1 MASTAEKLD
10 PELWEQ
16 AKADARDAFGGHSA
30 RAMQLAVKL
39 YKQRGGRYRGP
50 KKTDNRLTQWS
61 RQNWKTKSGRPSR
74 ETGERYLPAA
84 AIESLTPAEYG
95 ATTRAKR
102 RGGGVGSVVAQPQ
115 SIREKTRKFRKVNPD
130 MATTKQ
136 IAARKKFAERAR
148 SGELA
153 RMRKKSTRKKNP
165 AATVS
170 DEISAQ
176 MRKGK
181 PQKQAVAIALEM
193 ERAGKLKKNPI
204 SDVAQTIYQQLGANR
219 FVAMT
224 GAKNF
229 VGGEDYLMFSIP
241 RNMSP
246 YNKVKITYVPGRDLY
261 DVDFMKVT
269 SAGGVAKGEP
279 YNDVYAE
286 QLREL
291 FTSVTGM
298 ETSLGTMG
306 RRANPTATRA
316 ASRKTNPDGKKFVVG
331 KYYET
336 RLITDSNSKV
346 GALILG
352 RTEKSVTVQGT
363 DNLMKT
369 KYRLTNDYQGNEMF
383 FPYGRYSMAPQI
395 GADDERKSNPTATR
409 PGRSRTKLVSNGG
422 RKSNPAT
429 KDVFFVNVIDDGGF
443 QFGMDDRTPV
453 LFKFSNR
460 EMKKGVYRSF
470 ALPFNVTSNAEF
482 QNFVKSLPGNQ
493 IVISL
498 KDLRKQLSAYA

>member
-50 KKTDNRLTQWS
+50 KKKDNRLTQWS
-61 RQNWKTKSGRPSR
+61 RQDWKTKSGRPSR

-130 MATTKQ
+130 MATAKQ

-153 RMRKKSTRKKNP
+153 RMRKKSTRKSNP
-165 AATVS
+165 MEGGHGNRYEIRRRGIGMAKYPIAS
-170 DEISAQ
+170 YSDLGLAKDYLDEID
-176 MRKGK
+176 R
-181 PQKQAVAIALEM
+181 P
-193 ERAGKLKKNPI
+193 
-204 SDVAQTIYQQLGANR
+204 
-219 FVAMT
+219 
-224 GAKNF
+224 
-229 VGGEDYLMFSIP
+229 VGTHYGYDTKTKEVFNSFAFET
-241 RNMSP
+241 RNM
-246 YNKVKITYVPGRDLY
+246 KR
-261 DVDFMKVT
+261 
-269 SAGGVAKGEP
+269 
-279 YNDVYAE
+279 
-286 QLREL
+286 
-291 FTSVTGM
+291 
-298 ETSLGTMG
+298 
-306 RRANPTATRA
+306 NPTATRA
-316 ASRKTNPDGKKFVVG
+316 ASRKANPRKRDALTDYFKKMNIEDFKDRLLENEDQNLHGENVVMLARRYG
-331 KYYET
+331 GEKTISDAEIILKKQELAGYLTPELAEARRKLEIRLFPKYENELSEY
-336 RLITDSNSKV
+336 IK
-346 GALILG
+346 A
-352 RTEKSVTVQGT
+352 TV
-363 DNLMKT
+363 K
-369 KYRLTNDYQGNEMF
+369 R
-383 FPYGRYSMAPQI
+383 
-395 GADDERKSNPTATR
+395 NPTATR

-493 IVISL
+493 IMISL
-498 KDLRKQLSAYA
+498 KDLQKQLSAYT

>member
-50 KKTDNRLTQWS
+50 KKKDNRLTQWS
-61 RQNWKTKSGRPSR
+61 RQDWKTKSGRPSR

-115 SIREKTRKFRKVNPD
+115 SIRKKTRKFRKVNPD
-130 MATTKQ
+130 MATAKQ

-153 RMRKKSTRKKNP
+153 RMRKKNPVKKPTRATIRKANPDGNDLSTFLVKMSDRKQVKTIK
-165 AATVS
+165 AA
-170 DEISAQ
+170 DFE
-176 MRKGK
+176 
-181 PQKQAVAIALEM
+181 QAM
-193 ERAGKLKKNPI
+193 ERAVGKRLYSASSRPEFQRSGDVITEKFYDVNVSDSGSKTLLKKIKVHVALFADLKYKPRSSNPTATRAASRKANPI

-246 YNKVKITYVPGRDLY
+246 YNKVKITYIPGRDLY

-269 SAGGVAKGEP
+269 RAGGVAKGEP

-306 RRANPTATRA
+306 RRA
-316 ASRKTNPDGKKFVVG
+316 
-331 KYYET
+331 
-336 RLITDSNSKV
+336 
-346 GALILG
+346 
-352 RTEKSVTVQGT
+352 
-363 DNLMKT
+363 
-369 KYRLTNDYQGNEMF
+369 
-383 FPYGRYSMAPQI
+383 
-395 GADDERKSNPTATR
+395 NPTATR

>member
-10 PELWEQ
+10 LELWEE
-16 AKADARDAFGGHSA
+16 AKADARDAYGGHSA
-30 RAMQLAVKL
+30 RAMQYASKL
-39 YKQRGGRYRGP
+39 YKARGGRYKGR
-50 KKTDNRLTQWS
+50 KRADNRLVQWT
-61 RQNWKTKSGRPSR
+61 RQDWTTKSGRPSR
-74 ETGERYLPAA
+74 ETGERYLPRA
-84 AIESLTPAEYG
+84 AIESLSSAEYG
-95 ATTRAKR
+95 ATSRAKR

-130 MATTKQ
+130 MATAKQ

-153 RMRKKSTRKKNP
+153 KMRKKNP
-165 AATVS
+165 A
-170 DEISAQ
+170 
-176 MRKGK
+176 KK
-181 PQKQAVAIALEM
+181 P
-193 ERAGKLKKNPI
+193 
-204 SDVAQTIYQQLGANR
+204 
-219 FVAMT
+219 
-224 GAKNF
+224 
-229 VGGEDYLMFSIP
+229 
-241 RNMSP
+241 
-246 YNKVKITYVPGRDLY
+246 
-261 DVDFMKVT
+261 
-269 SAGGVAKGEP
+269 
-279 YNDVYAE
+279 
-286 QLREL
+286 
-291 FTSVTGM
+291 
-298 ETSLGTMG
+298 
-306 RRANPTATRA
+306 TRA
-316 ASRKTNPDGKKFVVG
+316 ASRKANPDGKKFVVG

-369 KYRLTNDYQGNEMF
+369 KYKLTNDYQGNEMF

-409 PGRSRTKLVSNGG
+409 APARKRTQLIQNGE
-422 RKSNPAT
+422 RKKNPAT
-429 KDVFFVNVIDDGGF
+429 KDVFFVNVIDEGGF

-460 EMKKGVYRSF
+460 EMKRGVYRSF
-470 ALPFNVTSNAEF
+470 ALPFNVTSNPQF
-482 QNFVKSLPGNQ
+482 QDFVKSLPGNQ